1 MCENFKHKKTHKKT
15 HKIHKTH
22 KIYTTFY
29 CYVCVYNGRKE
40 DAYVYISLYINIFL
54 TFLVS
59 SIYIILIFFFIL
71 IVIIM
76 LKQFLLHHVSRQSS
90 SSIRPSYY
98 KKLVAAYTT
107 TSNNNNGTTRQARVL
122 DLILVRHGESEGNV
136 ARQLSLSGDHSLYEG
151 EFLKRHSSLWRL
163 TDKGRAQSRAA
174 GSWIKQNFD
183 INSFN
188 RHYTS
193 EYIRAMETAALLD
206 FPKECNWFAEVFLR
220 ERDWGQLDLMSQ
232 EERIKK
238 FSHELKRRDRDR
250 FFWSPPGGE
259 SLANVAQRVDRF
271 LTMLHRECP
280 DEKAIVV
287 CHGEVMWAFRLRLER
302 MSHSLPGMIKVD
314 GEVERSCT
322 D

>member
-1 MCENFKHKKTHKKT
+1 
-15 HKIHKTH
+15 
-22 KIYTTFY
+22 
-29 CYVCVYNGRKE
+29 
-40 DAYVYISLYINIFL
+40 
-54 TFLVS
+54 
-59 SIYIILIFFFIL
+59 
-71 IVIIM
+71 M
-76 LKQFLLHHVSRQSS
+76 LKQFLLHHVSTPS

-107 TSNNNNGTTRQARVL
+107 TTSSNNNNGTTRQARVL

-259 SLANVAQRVDRF
+259 SLSDVINRVKPYFKKIIYKEIENNNNVLMSA
-271 LTMLHRECP
+271 
-280 DEKAIVV
+280 
-287 CHGEVMWAFRLRLER
+287 HGNSLRALFFVLGFNN
-302 MSHSLPGMIKVD
+302 MTIYLK
-314 GEVERSCT
+314 SCEFT
-322 D
+322 LAPLGI